1 MQSALAGIGRSW
13 MGLSALVQC
22 ALVVA
27 LLLVK
32 NGVDIELRNVQEAY
46 IPGLQAFPK
55 PTGYFS
61 SSLGNTALAYALGA
75 DSTVK
80 WVALHVVLVAAALV
94 LALVMATRTSIAVR
108 SDTLLLLASATAAAA
123 VMISIGKY
131 DPLTFLG
138 GWTIVMAR
146 GPWMS
151 GVGALVMALGNPEQA
166 VVAGACLLVVS
177 LAKEF
182 AGWRRRAIW
191 SLAVSPIRA
200 GSHSTL
206 VHCECFSLESFVDGA
221 LLPWRLNRE
230 FRDIPGYRVVELV
243 RCGMVS
249 RAACAPHVA
258 SRISMNRR
266 SGFDRYSCAG
276 DNLDGGRR
284 QGVRHGRAALLRGGW
299 RVAFQGTRCD

>member
-1 MQSALAGIGRSW
+1 

-55 PTGYFS
+55 PTGCFS

-191 SLAVSPIRA
+191 SLAVSLFVLGAIQLWFIA
-200 GSHSTL
+200 SVFHSSRL
-206 VHCECFSLESFVDGA
+206 SMVPYFLGDSIASFVTSLDTELWSWFGAGWFLVLPA
-221 LLPWRLNRE
+221 LLMLPR
-230 FRDIPGYRVVELV
+230 
-243 RCGMVS
+243 
-249 RAACAPHVA
+249 A
-258 SRISMNRR
+258 SR
-266 SGFDRYSCAG
+266 
-276 DNLDGGRR
+276 
-284 QGVRHGRAALLRGGW
+284 
-299 RVAFQGTRCD
+299 